1 VVRVVQTGPPAPVLF
16 FLRCAPSFHLGSLN
30 PVQTKYIAA
39 TLRMRI
45 KALEE
50 WSHELTEL
58 LACAYAVIA
67 KPCACAENRCDP
79 PTTASRVA

>member
-1 VVRVVQTGPPAPVLF
+1 
-16 FLRCAPSFHLGSLN
+16 
-30 PVQTKYIAA
+30 
-39 TLRMRI
+39 MRI

-67 KPCACAENRCDP
+67 KP
-79 PTTASRVA
+79 